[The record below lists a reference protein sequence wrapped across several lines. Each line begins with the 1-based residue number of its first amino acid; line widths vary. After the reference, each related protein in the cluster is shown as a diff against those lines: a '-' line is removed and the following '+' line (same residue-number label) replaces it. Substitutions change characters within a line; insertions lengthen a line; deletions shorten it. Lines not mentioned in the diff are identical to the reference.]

1 MYYLSLCLYPSQYS
15 EKELRYG
22 GLPELCL
29 PGQMNSSRFE
39 GNGYEPVLMAT
50 FIQIYIFIIWLSKGE
65 GAENEKNKTKTLKL
79 YSQEKWKAIGRRRGR
94 KHTS

>member
-1 MYYLSLCLYPSQYS
+1 MSYLSLCLYPSQYS

-50 FIQIYIFIIWLSKGE
+50 FIQICIFIIWLSKGE

-79 YSQEKWKAIGRRRGR
+79 YNQEKWKAIGRRRGR

>member
-1 MYYLSLCLYPSQYS
+1 MSYLSLYLFPSQYS
-15 EKELRYG
+15 EKELRYD

-29 PGQMNSSRFE
+29 PSQMSSTRFE
-39 GNGYEPVLMAT
+39 GNGYEPVVMA
-50 FIQIYIFIIWLSKGE
+50 IWLSKGE

-79 YSQEKWKAIGRRRGR
+79 NSQEKWKVIGRRRGR